1 MKFANDTTEL
11 GQLPQD
17 LNDKELLMKSGT
29 PIRLL
34 QDYASDDE
42 TSDINNNNADANVL
56 TLIPEEAPATGFSVA
71 QKRNV
76 SLETDIGSKSVTE
89 QEGERKTTSKL
100 LEPKSIREVD
110 EFGRYRREG
119 PADSDSDDDSRYSR
133 TGRIN
138 RRDRSSS
145 HSRSPR
151 RRISRRRSPR
161 RRRGRRSRS
170 RSWSPRRCR
179 SRSKSPILRRSGD
192 FGGVNVKRDNSQ
204 QCFDFS
210 RGRCYRGASCRYI
223 HHETNRNSSS
233 RRFTNK
239 HDLEVHSH
247 EKNLGI
253 NEGLKNIYSNVSDY
267 EHDGVRSQD
276 VNLCQNVTVQEVEHR
291 KEDSVRNAVV
301 GTTTSGLN
309 SQLVNNDPNKIE
321 KNFRQASP
329 DVQETL
335 VARDEHKTLVHD
347 NGSYQKAV
355 NSHQPYLVDGFQ
367 PEALSDVGALK
378 PTGGTYEDV
387 IPSGDGSFV
396 PQIQSN
402 VSVGIPE
409 HSAQSTQH
417 ISVSFV
423 SDSSFDKKPMTY
435 ATASTVSSS
444 EPVQYILSSTQQQSA
459 PSSVSL
465 RLSSEQPSLHSQ
477 AYKEIQSHSS
487 SSAEFRMLPPPPT
500 LPLPPPPPLPLPR
513 PPPPP
518 PVVSDSHGENI
529 MHIPQIPR
537 EYGVMQQNAFFP
549 FQFATRGKF
558 EHYPAPLHTQNFQ
571 FQLPPNRTSLPPPPP
586 PLAVTNSSFTSG
598 VAEPYMSVEFN
609 QNQLHSTNF
618 VSQTSV
624 RHCFPSHS
632 QSSGFEDQA
641 YTSMQDH
648 SRTFMPRAASSQK
661 HLPQGNPASQPLSG
675 SNLNRNDPYK
685 QLSMQDSSSQQQQ
698 SIYNFPYSASEINLS
713 APAENLAVSRFPPDA
728 LDSNHST
735 SLPAFGGS
743 QISAHYNPY
752 ASTFEQ
758 PPSSKFMSS
767 ISRQENDIIH
777 NNDYGSYVL
786 NHTPIIREGVD
797 TGSGSRKSV
806 SSPKSARVDGQLLP
820 KPGSNLYDPLF
831 DCIEASSSSLKKL
844 NRDQKQEVTGESNI
858 SPRPKSSSM
867 SLDTEEKNKHED
879 VGAVASTS
887 SQSNDEYGESA
898 DAEVGAVEN
907 ESLSN
912 HVDVANMSPG
922 DDEINQVK
930 SPGKR
935 KKSSD
940 SRSMKLFKIS
950 IANFVKEVL
959 KPSWRQ
965 GNMSKVAFK
974 TIVKKTVDKVS
985 GAMKG
990 HRVPKSQAKIS
1001 QYIDS
1006 SQRKLTKL
1014 VMGYVD
1020 KYVKM

>member
-1 MKFANDTTEL
+1 MKSGNDPIEL
-11 GQLPQD
+11 AQIPEG
-17 LNDKELLMKSGT
+17 LNDRELLIKSGT

-42 TSDINNNNADANVL
+42 ISDNNNSVDANVL
-56 TLIPEEAPATGFSVA
+56 TLIPAEAPVTVFSVA
-71 QKRNV
+71 RKQND
-76 SLETDIGSKSVTE
+76 SLETDIGSKNVTE
-89 QEGERKTTSKL
+89 QGGERKTTSKL
-100 LEPKSIREVD
+100 LEPKNNREVD

-133 TGRIN
+133 TGRLN

-151 RRISRRRSPR
+151 HRRSRRRSPL

-170 RSWSPRRCR
+170 RSWSPRRRR

-192 FGGVNVKRDNSQ
+192 FGGVNVKRDNGQ

-253 NEGLKNIYSNVSDY
+253 NEGLKNVYSNVSDY

-276 VNLCQNVTVQEVEHR
+276 VNLCQNVTGQEVEHG
-291 KEDSVRNAVV
+291 KEDSVRHAVV
-301 GTTTSGLN
+301 CTTSGLD
-309 SQLVNNDPNKIE
+309 SQLVNNDPNNFV
-321 KNFRQASP
+321 KNFRKAAP

-335 VARDEHKTLVHD
+335 VDREEHKTLVHD
-347 NGSYQKAV
+347 NDSSQKAV
-355 NSHQPYLVDGFQ
+355 DSHQPYLVDGFQ
-367 PEALSDVGALK
+367 P
-378 PTGGTYEDV
+378 GGTYEDV

-396 PQIQSN
+396 PQLQSN
-402 VSVGIPE
+402 VSVGVPE
-409 HSAQSTQH
+409 HSAQSSQH
-417 ISVSFV
+417 ISVSFI
-423 SDSSFDKKPMTY
+423 SNSSFDKKPMTS
-435 ATASTVSSS
+435 ATASMVSSS
-444 EPVQYILSSTQQQSA
+444 EPVQYISPSTQQQSI
-459 PSSVSL
+459 
-465 RLSSEQPSLHSQ
+465 QP
-477 AYKEIQSHSS
+477 HSS
-487 SSAEFRMLPPPPT
+487 SSAEFPMLPPPPT
-500 LPLPPPPPLPLPR
+500 HPLPPPPPPLPLPLP

-518 PVVSDSHGENI
+518 PVVSDSQGEKI
-529 MHIPQIPR
+529 MHVPQIPR

-549 FQFATRGKF
+549 FQFTTRGKF
-558 EHYPAPLHTQNFQ
+558 EHYPAPLHSQNFQ
-571 FQLPPNRTSLPPPPP
+571 FHLPPNRTSLPLPPPP
-586 PLAVTNSSFTSG
+586 PLAVNNSSFASG
-598 VAEPYMSVEFN
+598 VAEPYVSVKFN
-609 QNQLHSTNF
+609 QNQFHSTNF
-618 VSQTSV
+618 FSQTSV
-624 RHCFPSHS
+624 THGLPSHPE
-632 QSSGFEDQA
+632 SSGFENQA

-648 SRTFMPRAASSQK
+648 SRTFMLREASSPK
-661 HLPQGNPASQPLSG
+661 HLPQDNPESQSLSG
-675 SNLNRNDPYK
+675 SHLIRDDPYK

-698 SIYNFPYSASEINLS
+698 SIYNFPYSASENNLS
-713 APAENLAVSRFPPDA
+713 VPAENLAVSRFPPDA

-735 SLPAFGGS
+735 SLHAFGGS

-758 PPSSKFMSS
+758 PPSSKFLSN

-777 NNDYGSYVL
+777 SNNYGSYVL
-786 NHTPIIREGVD
+786 NHTPVIREGVD
-797 TGSGSRKSV
+797 TGTGSRKYA
-806 SSPKSARVDGQLLP
+806 SSPKSARVDGRLLP

-844 NRDQKQEVTGESNI
+844 NGDQKQEVTGESN

-887 SQSNDEYGESA
+887 SQSNDEYGETA

-907 ESLSN
+907 ESLSD
-912 HVDVANMSPG
+912 HVDIANMTPG
-922 DDEINQVK
+922 DVEINQVK

-935 KKSSD
+935 KKSND

-950 IANFVKEVL
+950 IANFVKDVL

-1001 QYIDS
+1001 HYIDS

-1014 VMGYVD
+1014 VMYDGRNKV
-1020 KYVKM
+1020 

>member
-1 MKFANDTTEL
+1 MESANDPTEL
-11 GQLPQD
+11 AQLPSGY
-17 LNDKELLMKSGT
+17 NDRELLIKSGT

-42 TSDINNNNADANVL
+42 ISDNNDNADANVL
-56 TLIPEEAPATGFSVA
+56 TLIPAEAPAIGFSVA
-71 QKRNV
+71 RKQND
-76 SLETDIGSKSVTE
+76 SLETDIGSKGVTE
-89 QEGERKTTSKL
+89 QEDERKTTSKL
-100 LEPKSIREVD
+100 LEPKNILEVD

-119 PADSDSDDDSRYSR
+119 PANSDSDDDSRYSR
-133 TGRIN
+133 TGRLN

-151 RRISRRRSPR
+151 RRRSRRRSPL

-170 RSWSPRRCR
+170 RSFSPRRRR
-179 SRSKSPILRRSGD
+179 SRSKSPILRRSGE
-192 FGGVNVKRDNSQ
+192 FGGVNVKRDNGQ

-223 HHETNRNSSS
+223 HLETNRNSGS
-233 RRFTNK
+233 RRFTNN

-247 EKNLGI
+247 EKSLGI
-253 NEGLKNIYSNVSDY
+253 NEVLKNIYSNVSDH
-267 EHDGVRSQD
+267 EHDGVRGQD
-276 VNLCQNVTVQEVEHR
+276 VNLSQNATSQEVEHR
-291 KEDSVRNAVV
+291 KEDSVRHAVV
-301 GTTTSGLN
+301 CTTSGLDN
-309 SQLVNNDPNKIE
+309 QLVNNDPNKFE
-321 KNFRQASP
+321 KSFRKAAP
-329 DVQETL
+329 DMQETL
-335 VARDEHKTLVHD
+335 VVREEHKTSVHD
-347 NGSYQKAV
+347 NDCYQKVV

-367 PEALSDVGALK
+367 P
-378 PTGGTYEDV
+378 GGTYENV

-402 VSVGIPE
+402 VSVVVPE
-409 HSAQSTQH
+409 HSAQSSQL

-423 SDSSFDKKPMTY
+423 SDSSFDKKPTTS
-435 ATASTVSSS
+435 ATASMVSSS
-444 EPVQYILSSTQQQSA
+444 EPVQYISSSTQQQSI
-459 PSSVSL
+459 
-465 RLSSEQPSLHSQ
+465 QP
-477 AYKEIQSHSS
+477 HSS
-487 SSAEFRMLPPPPT
+487 SSAGFPVLPPPPPT

-518 PVVSDSHGENI
+518 PVVSDSQGEKI
-529 MHIPQIPR
+529 VHMPQIPR

-558 EHYPAPLHTQNFQ
+558 EHYPAPLHSQNFQ
-571 FQLPPNRTSLPPPPP
+571 FQLPPNRTSLPLPPPPPP
-586 PLAVTNSSFTSG
+586 PLAVNNSSFTSG
-598 VAEPYMSVEFN
+598 VAEPYVSVKFN

-624 RHCFPSHS
+624 THGLPP
-632 QSSGFEDQA
+632 QSSGFENQA

-648 SRTFMPRAASSQK
+648 SRSLMLREASSPK
-661 HLPQGNPASQPLSG
+661 HLPPGNPASQPLSG
-675 SNLNRNDPYK
+675 SNLNRADPYK

-713 APAENLAVSRFPPDA
+713 VPAENLAVSRFQPDA
-728 LDSNHST
+728 LDSNHSA
-735 SLPAFGGS
+735 SLPAVGGS

-767 ISRQENDIIH
+767 ISRQENDTIH
-777 NNDYGSYVL
+777 SNNYGSYVL

-797 TGSGSRKSV
+797 TGGGSRQYA

-844 NRDQKQEVTGESNI
+844 NCDQKQEVTGESNI

-867 SLDTEEKNKHED
+867 SLDTEEKNKHEN
-879 VGAVASTS
+879 VGDVASTS
-887 SQSNDEYGESA
+887 SQSNDEYGETA
-898 DAEVGAVEN
+898 DAEVGDVEN

-912 HVDVANMSPG
+912 HVDIANMTPG
-922 DDEINQVK
+922 DGEINQVK
-930 SPGKR
+930 SPGNGKR

-950 IANFVKEVL
+950 IANFVKDVL

-990 HRVPKSQAKIS
+990 HRVPKSEAKIS